1 MGGAEKGEEKKAD
14 EVDAVELVA
23 DVGVLKQV
31 LDGRWMTVRDRAR
44 AFDLDE
50 YDPPAY
56 ELSTE
61 EHRARVLLRLKELA
75 ASGLPQIG
83 FPEASGGQNDV
94 GGGMVA
100 IEMMGYR
107 DLSLMVKAGVQW
119 GLFGGAITALGTE
132 QHHARYLR
140 PAIDLELLG
149 CFAMT
154 ESGHGS
160 DVQALRTTAT
170 YLPDTQEFEVDTLDP
185 TARKE
190 YIGNAA
196 RDGRLAVVFAQLITA
211 QGEHGVHA
219 LMVPIRDELGQ
230 PTPGVT
236 IADAGRKAGLNGV
249 DNGRLSFDHV
259 RVPRTALLDRYG
271 HVAADGSYT
280 SPIDSPNRRFF
291 TMLGTLVRGR
301 VSVAGA
307 ALSATKL
314 AQTIAVRR
322 ALQRRQFDRP
332 GGEGEVVLLDY
343 QSHQRRLLPDL
354 ATTYALNFAQEELTG
369 TLHDLWTADGE
380 RDEHAQRELEARAAG
395 LKAIATW
402 HATGTIQACREAC
415 GGAGYMAENVLP
427 QLKADTDVFT
437 TFEGDNTVLLQLVGK
452 GLLTGYRQEF
462 EDLDTIGTVRFV
474 AENAV
479 GVAIERTAARNVIQ
493 RLTAGRRA
501 GDGHLRDRAWHLT
514 MLEDREKHLV
524 ETLAARLRVRSKQL
538 DDPFR
543 VFNTTQA
550 HLLTAARA
558 HVDRTVLE
566 AFLAA
571 IDRCP
576 DPETTALL
584 DKLCDLYVL
593 SLLERDRGWY
603 LEHNRM
609 TDRRAKDITR
619 AVDEL
624 CFALRPHVAT
634 LVDAFAIPGEWITAP
649 IAQGDSIS

>member
-1 MGGAEKGEEKKAD
+1 MGDEAKKVADEAVDAKAD
-14 EVDAVELVA
+14 VA
-23 DVGVLKQV
+23 VLKEV
-31 LDGRWMTVRDRAR
+31 LDGRWIEVRDAAR
-44 AFDLDE
+44 AFELVE

-61 EHRARVLLRLKELA
+61 EHRARVLDRLKELA
-75 ASGLPQIG
+75 ASGIPQIG
-83 FPEASGGQNDV
+83 FPTSSGGQNDI
-94 GGGMVA
+94 GGGMIA

-119 GLFGGAITALGTE
+119 GLFAGAITALGTE
-132 QHHARYLR
+132 KHHAEHLR

-149 CFAMT
+149 SFAMT

-170 YLPDTQEFEVDTLDP
+170 YLPESEEFEVHTPDP
-185 TARKE
+185 AARKE

-196 RDGRLAVVFAQLITA
+196 RDGRLAVVFAQLITPG
-211 QGEHGVHA
+211 GEHGVHA
-219 LMVPIRDELGQ
+219 LLVPIRDELGQ
-230 PTPGVT
+230 PKPGVT

-259 RVPRTALLDRYG
+259 RVPRSALLDRYG
-271 HVAADGSYT
+271 HVDADGSYS
-280 SPIDSPNRRFF
+280 SPIESPNRRFF

-314 AQTIAVRR
+314 AQTIAIRR
-322 ALQRRQFDRP
+322 GLRRRQFDRA
-332 GGEGEVVLLDY
+332 GGEGEVTLLDY

-354 ATTYALNFAQEELTG
+354 AATYALNFAQEELAR
-369 TLHDLWTADGE
+369 TLHDLWTAEGE

-395 LKAIATW
+395 LKAVATW
-402 HATGTIQACREAC
+402 HATSTIQACREAC

-474 AENAV
+474 AENVV

-493 RLTAGRRA
+493 RLTAGRRD
-501 GDGHLRDRAWHLT
+501 GDAHLRDRAWHLT

-543 VFNTTQA
+543 VFNTTQS
-550 HLLTAARA
+550 HLLTAAQA
-558 HVDRTVLE
+558 HVERTVLE
-566 AFLAA
+566 AFLAG

-576 DPETTALL
+576 DPGTTALL

-603 LEHNRM
+603 LEHNRI

-619 AVDEL
+619 TVDEL
-624 CFALRPHVAT
+624 CFELRPHAGD
-634 LVDAFAIPGEWITAP
+634 LVDAFAIPDEWITAP
-649 IAQGDSIS
+649 IARDDSIS